1 MVINIK
7 NVLPLKDFPV
17 LELGYI
23 EQGDSTKWGPGIR
36 DKSIIHVI
44 TPKVKLNLLTHIF
57 FIILGNPRPYGLGL
71 LSF

>member
-17 LELGYI
+17 LELGYT

-44 TPKVKLNLLTHIF
+44 TKKEIKLTHSYLF
-57 FIILGNPRPYGLGL
+57 HNTW
-71 LSF
+71 